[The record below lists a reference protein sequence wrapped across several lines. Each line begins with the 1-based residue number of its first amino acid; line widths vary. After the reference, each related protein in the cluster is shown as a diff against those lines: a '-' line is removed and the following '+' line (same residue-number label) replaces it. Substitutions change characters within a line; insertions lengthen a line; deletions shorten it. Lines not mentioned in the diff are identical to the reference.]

1 MPTLPPAVPNTLL
14 RYDAAG
20 ELETAS
26 LSQVLDAISSPTP
39 PASPAVGDKWADTSN
54 VAQEPT
60 GKSFR
65 VEQVALG
72 LGTGTQD
79 VQWAAD
85 ANWTDLH
92 RPKLIVS
99 LGGRITA
106 NAAVTHGFSQSL
118 GFMAAAMERAA
129 WWGSPDNVAT
139 AVPRSRLRSAGLS
152 LYSPGSTPTADGEVS
167 LAALLPNGYRITRD
181 VAPGGAYL
189 ANTLV
194 LGGASVRVAMG
205 EALMPTA
212 IGAQVYATGFQP
224 TAVLVMAVLDDGS
237 TADAA
242 SATNAVRRC
251 LGFASGVT
259 AGAQGVVATMLRN
272 SVAADALNAAGRWG
286 QTGRVASVIDWDGAT
301 GTELVKGVLSAWDAS
316 GFTID
321 WQTVNATA
329 RRFVW
334 IALAGVSAKAGFV
347 TTANPSGDVAVS
359 GLGFAPKAGIFA
371 SVRHGDAQGANP
383 AGADNLSLALA
394 GPDLAQFVMA
404 QNTAATG
411 GVTST
416 DYAQLQTSGRVYTN
430 VARTAAN
437 TFSINRQTG
446 LKSWDADGFTVTS
459 YENDGV
465 PVFYLVLG

>member
-1 MPTLPPAVPNTLL
+1 VPTLPPAVPNALI
-14 RYDAAG
+14 RYTAGG

-26 LSQVLDAISSPTP
+26 ASSALYDAIAQPTP
-39 PASPAVGDKWADTSN
+39 PTDPAVGTWWADTSS

-65 VEQVALG
+65 AAQVALG
-72 LGTGTQD
+72 SGAGTQD

-106 NAAVTHGFSQSL
+106 NAAVAHGFSQSL

-139 AVPRSRLRSAGLS
+139 TVPRSRLRSAGLS
-152 LYSPGSTPTADGEVS
+152 LYSPGSTPTADGEAS

-242 SATNAVRRC
+242 NATNAVRRC
-251 LGFASGVT
+251 LGFASGT
-259 AGAQGVVATMLRN
+259 AALAVVASSIQCSVEASATVTPAVVTEIPIAADIVAGS
-272 SVAADALNAAGRWG
+272 SVASTARIPIPIAAHVEAGS
-286 QTGRVASVIDWDGAT
+286 SVESDITLPLPEGTEGEFLGYDAT
-301 GTELVKGVLSAWDAS
+301 GVLDNIAITTLLERLVAAS
-316 GFTID
+316 
-321 WQTVNATA
+321 
-329 RRFVW
+329 
-334 IALAGVSAKAGFV
+334 
-347 TTANPSGDVAVS
+347 P
-359 GLGFAPKAGIFA
+359 
-371 SVRHGDAQGANP
+371 P
-383 AGADNLSLALA
+383 AGE
-394 GPDLAQFVMA
+394 
-404 QNTAATG
+404 T
-411 GVTST
+411 
-416 DYAQLQTSGRVYTN
+416 YTLEE
-430 VARTAAN
+430 V
-437 TFSINRQTG
+437 
-446 LKSWDADGFTVTS
+446 
-459 YENDGV
+459 
-465 PVFYLVLG
+465 